1 MLGSGKGPCEEPFA
15 DIIDCLLGRVAHV
28 FGVEAV
34 IAELV
39 HHDFVCRE
47 IVGRVSWVHAE
58 VHRTSVEEVVDAKKK
73 SGFSDLVAVGS
84 VLEVAY
90 WADCEDQLLS
100 VTKRGDS
107 DKGFSDFWR

>member
-1 MLGSGKGPCEEPFA
+1 MLGSGEGPCEEPFA

-28 FGVEAV
+28 LGVEAV

-58 VHRTSVEEVVDAKKK
+58 VRRISSEEVIDAKKK
-73 SGFSDLVAVGS
+73 SGFADLVAMGS

-90 WADCEDQLLS
+90 WADSEDQLLS
-100 VTKRGDS
+100 WTKRGNPR
-107 DKGFSDFWR
+107 KGFSDF